1 MGASDYGRIEYVVKI
16 ADIAGRL
23 GVSPATVSRAL
34 NGKTGV
40 SDEVRAEIVAEA
52 ARLHFTPNGAAR
64 SLATTRT
71 ENIGFA
77 VYQPPLATDQFFGP
91 FYSRIMF
98 GAEQELQE
106 HDYHLLVTTLTDKHI
121 AHPEHWGIARSRRV
135 DGLIVASPWVPLR
148 FILSLTAQDVPVVLV
163 DNAVFPST
171 IDAILGDD
179 RGGARRIAE
188 HVLGHGH
195 KRIAVIAGPKE
206 WVSNRER
213 CGGFAE
219 ALRLARVKPVV
230 TLHADATTHDTGFAL
245 ARQAL
250 QSNPTAILA
259 INDAMALGA
268 LDAVQAA
275 GMSVPRDI
283 VITGFDD
290 IEPAQVSSVPLTTVH
305 LPKRTIGRF
314 AARQLLARIVE
325 PGIAHQRVL
334 VETSLVIRQS
344 CGCPLLASASKGGD

>member
-1 MGASDYGRIEYVVKI
+1 MVRI
-16 ADIAGRL
+16 ADIADRL

-34 NGKTGV
+34 NGKSGV

-52 ARLHFTPNGAAR
+52 TRLHFTPNGSAK

-77 VYQPPLATDQFFGP
+77 IYQPPLATDQFFGP

-98 GAEQELQE
+98 GAERELQD

-121 AHPEHWGIARSRRV
+121 AHPDQWGIARGRRV
-135 DGLIVASPWVPLR
+135 DGLIIASPWVPLR
-148 FILSLTAQDVPVVLV
+148 FILSVTAQGLPMILV

-179 RGGARRIAE
+179 RGGARRMAE

-195 KRIAVIAGPKE
+195 TRIAVIAGPKE

-219 ALRLARVKPVV
+219 ALRLARVKPLV
-230 TLHADATTHDTGFAL
+230 TLHADATTHDTGYAL

-250 QSNPTAILA
+250 EFRPTAILA

-275 GMSVPRDI
+275 GLSVPKDI
-283 VITGFDD
+283 AITGFDD
-290 IEPAQVSSVPLTTVH
+290 IEPAQLSSVPLTTVH

-314 AARQLLARIVE
+314 AARQLLARIAE
-325 PGIAHQRVL
+325 PDIAHQRVL
-334 VETSLVIRQS
+334 VETSLAIRRS
-344 CGCPLLASASKGGD
+344 CGCTSSVDAKQGGD